1 MPSFDVISKIN
12 YQEFDNALANCLR
25 EIANRY
31 DFKGLNI
38 SIERKDK
45 IITTLAPDELKLK
58 QVNELLQVHLIR
70 RKVDPRVIIIKNSEG
85 AAGGTIRQVSELAE
99 GISQE
104 NAKKIIADVKKLKL
118 KIQIKIQGEEL
129 RAQGKKRDDLQEA
142 ISAIEAIDIGLPIE
156 FINFRDQLNMIEI
169 ILGIFI
175 IVVVGF
181 YLFRPTSKQEEKDLK
196 SKNNWRG
203 GF

>member
-25 EIANRY
+25 EITNRY

-45 IITTLAPDELKLK
+45 IITTQAPDELKLK

-70 RKVDPRVIIIKNSEG
+70 RKVDPRVITVKSSES
-85 AAGGTIRQVSELAE
+85 AAGTTIRQVSELKE

-104 NAKKIIADVKKLKL
+104 NAKKIIADIKKLKL

-129 RAQGKKRDDLQEA
+129 RAEGKKRDDLQEA
-142 ISAIEAIDIGLPIE
+142 IAAIKTIDIGLPIE
-156 FINFRDQLNMIEI
+156 FINFRD
-169 ILGIFI
+169 
-175 IVVVGF
+175 
-181 YLFRPTSKQEEKDLK
+181 
-196 SKNNWRG
+196 
-203 GF
+203 

>member
-12 YQEFDNALANCLR
+12 YPEFDNALANCLR
-25 EIANRY
+25 EITNRY
-31 DFKGLNI
+31 DFKGLHI

-45 IITTLAPDELKLK
+45 TITTLAPDELKLK

-70 RKVDPRVIIIKNSEG
+70 RKVDPRVIVAKNSES
-85 AAGGTIRQVSELAE
+85 AAGTTIRQVSELKE

-104 NAKKIIADVKKLKL
+104 NAKRIIADVKKLKL

-129 RAQGKKRDDLQEA
+129 RAEGKKRDDLQEA

-156 FINFRDQLNMIEI
+156 FVNFRD
-169 ILGIFI
+169 
-175 IVVVGF
+175 
-181 YLFRPTSKQEEKDLK
+181 
-196 SKNNWRG
+196 
-203 GF
+203 

>member
-12 YQEFDNALANCLR
+12 YPEFDNALANCLR
-25 EIANRY
+25 EITNRY

-45 IITTLAPDELKLK
+45 IITTLAPDEIKLK

-70 RKVDPRVIIIKNSEG
+70 RKVDPRVITVKSSES
-85 AAGGTIRQVSELAE
+85 AAGTTIRQVSELKE

-129 RAQGKKRDDLQEA
+129 RAEGKKRDDLQEA
-142 ISAIEAIDIGLPIE
+142 ISAIQAIDIGLPIE
-156 FINFRDQLNMIEI
+156 FVNFRD
-169 ILGIFI
+169 
-175 IVVVGF
+175 
-181 YLFRPTSKQEEKDLK
+181 
-196 SKNNWRG
+196 
-203 GF
+203 

>member
-12 YQEFDNALANCLR
+12 YPEFDNALANCLR
-25 EIANRY
+25 EITNRY

-45 IITTLAPDELKLK
+45 TITTLAPDELKLK

-70 RKVDPRVIIIKNSEG
+70 RKVDPRVITVKSSESASG
-85 AAGGTIRQVSELAE
+85 STIRQVSELKE

-129 RAQGKKRDDLQEA
+129 RAEGKKRDDLQEA

-156 FINFRDQLNMIEI
+156 FINFRD
-169 ILGIFI
+169 
-175 IVVVGF
+175 
-181 YLFRPTSKQEEKDLK
+181 
-196 SKNNWRG
+196 
-203 GF
+203 

>member
-25 EIANRY
+25 EISNRF

-45 IITTLAPDELKLK
+45 TITTLAPDNLKLK
-58 QVNELLQVHLIR
+58 QVNELLQTHLVR
-70 RKVDPRVIIIKNSEG
+70 RKVDPRVLSIKNSEN
-85 AAGGTIRQVSELAE
+85 ATGGTIRQISELKE

-104 NAKKIIADVKKLKL
+104 NAKKIITHIKSLKL

-129 RAQGKKRDDLQEA
+129 RADGKKRDDLQEA
-142 ISAIEAIDIGLPIE
+142 IAAIKTIDIGLPIE
-156 FINFRDQLNMIEI
+156 FVNFRE
-169 ILGIFI
+169 
-175 IVVVGF
+175 
-181 YLFRPTSKQEEKDLK
+181 
-196 SKNNWRG
+196 
-203 GF
+203 

>member
-12 YQEFDNALANCLR
+12 YPEFDNALANCLR
-25 EIANRY
+25 EITNRY

-70 RKVDPRVIIIKNSEG
+70 RKVDPRVITVKNSES
-85 AAGGTIRQVSELAE
+85 AAGTTIRQVSELKE

-104 NAKKIIADVKKLKL
+104 NAKKIIADIKKLKF

-129 RAQGKKRDDLQEA
+129 RAEGKKRDDLQEA
-142 ISAIEAIDIGLPIE
+142 ISAIESIDIGLPIE
-156 FINFRDQLNMIEI
+156 FVNFRD
-169 ILGIFI
+169 
-175 IVVVGF
+175 
-181 YLFRPTSKQEEKDLK
+181 
-196 SKNNWRG
+196 
-203 GF
+203 

>member
-12 YQEFDNALANCLR
+12 YPEFDNALANCLR
-25 EIANRY
+25 EITNRY

-45 IITTLAPDELKLK
+45 TITTLAPDEIKLK

-70 RKVDPRVIIIKNSEG
+70 RKVDPRVITVKSSEN
-85 AAGGTIRQVSELAE
+85 AAGTSIRQISELKE

-129 RAQGKKRDDLQEA
+129 RADGKKRDDLQDA

-156 FINFRDQLNMIEI
+156 FVNFRD
-169 ILGIFI
+169 
-175 IVVVGF
+175 
-181 YLFRPTSKQEEKDLK
+181 
-196 SKNNWRG
+196 
-203 GF
+203 